1 VDVRQYFRKLREVE
15 AAIPEQFACVTSL
28 ENPDG
33 GKAGVVSEVTREL
46 AAKLVVEGRAI
57 LSSDSE
63 IKDFFARHATQ
74 KLAYEKAEM
83 ANRLQ
88 VTIVSDPET
97 GVLSG
102 SKIAGTTQSKKQS

>member
-15 AAIPEQFACVTSL
+15 GSIQDQFACVTSL

-46 AAKLVVEGRAI
+46 AAKLLVEGRAV
-57 LSSDSE
+57 LSSEPD
-63 IKDFFARHATQ
+63 IKDFFARRATQ

-97 GVLSG
+97 GALSG
-102 SKIAGTTQSKKQS
+102 SKVSGTTQSKKHI

>member
-1 VDVRQYFRKLREVE
+1 MDVRQYFRKLREVE